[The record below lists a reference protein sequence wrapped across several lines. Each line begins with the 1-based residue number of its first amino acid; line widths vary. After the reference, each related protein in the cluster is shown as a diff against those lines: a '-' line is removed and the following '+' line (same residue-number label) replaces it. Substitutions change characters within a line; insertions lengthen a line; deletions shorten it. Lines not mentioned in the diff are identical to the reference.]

1 MVVKWRANGS
11 RVRTLIQGRSDTGGK
26 DAADAADAAPRS
38 VADRRMERRRP
49 SSSSATTK
57 AGPRAEWSDTSNS
70 RCPERA

>member
-1 MVVKWRANGS
+1 VVVKWRANGS

-26 DAADAADAAPRS
+26 DADDAAPRS
-38 VADRRMERRRP
+38 VAARRMERRRP
-49 SSSSATTK
+49 SPSSATTK